1 MIKKIII
8 APDSFKGSLTALE
21 VVETIRNSLNKYCKP
36 LPYIVKLP
44 MSDGGEGFLDCIRTV
59 SMGYDNKTLL
69 IKVDGADNEPLTSEL
84 YKTIQDEYFIESAK
98 VVGYNLEY
106 STQLDPLTSTT
117 KGIGQLLKY
126 VLQKDP
132 FTINIGVGGTITND
146 CGIGLASELGYV
158 FLDKNGK
165 TLEPIAKNLIKVDKI
180 EFNEEFEIPQKRVVK
195 AICDVDNVL
204 FGEEGATQVFGKQ
217 KGVTE
222 SNQSLLEDGI
232 INFAD
237 KINECLDV
245 DLTKVKGGG
254 AGGGLGAALVA
265 FCNAEIVSGVEF
277 ILDFV
282 SFDKLLKTCDLIIT
296 GEGRMDSQTSYGK
309 VPYGIA
315 QRVQNSRIYNDA
327 KVVAIVGENKV
338 DEATYKEWG
347 ISEVV
352 QLVDGK
358 NVTLEDSME
367 NASELIFEATKSFF
381 VN

>member
-1 MIKKIII
+1 MKPPSCSHTPI
-8 APDSFKGSLTALE
+8 
-21 VVETIRNSLNKYCKP
+21 ETSI
-36 LPYIVKLP
+36 
-44 MSDGGEGFLDCIRTV
+44 FL
-59 SMGYDNKTLL
+59 L
-69 IKVDGADNEPLTSEL
+69 
-84 YKTIQDEYFIESAK
+84 
-98 VVGYNLEY
+98 
-106 STQLDPLTSTT
+106 
-117 KGIGQLLKY
+117 
-126 VLQKDP
+126 
-132 FTINIGVGGTITND
+132 
-146 CGIGLASELGYV
+146 
-158 FLDKNGK
+158 
-165 TLEPIAKNLIKVDKI
+165 
-180 EFNEEFEIPQKRVVK
+180 
-195 AICDVDNVL
+195 
-204 FGEEGATQVFGKQ
+204 
-217 KGVTE
+217 
-222 SNQSLLEDGI
+222 
-232 INFAD
+232 
-237 KINECLDV
+237 
-245 DLTKVKGGG
+245 
-254 AGGGLGAALVA
+254 GGLGSALVA

-282 SFDKLLKTCDLIIT
+282 SFDKLLETCDLIIT

>member
-1 MIKKIII
+1 
-8 APDSFKGSLTALE
+8 
-21 VVETIRNSLNKYCKP
+21 
-36 LPYIVKLP
+36 
-44 MSDGGEGFLDCIRTV
+44 
-59 SMGYDNKTLL
+59 
-69 IKVDGADNEPLTSEL
+69 
-84 YKTIQDEYFIESAK
+84 
-98 VVGYNLEY
+98 
-106 STQLDPLTSTT
+106 
-117 KGIGQLLKY
+117 
-126 VLQKDP
+126 
-132 FTINIGVGGTITND
+132 VGGTITND

>member
-1 MIKKIII
+1 MMKKIIL

-21 VVETIRNSLNKYCKP
+21 AIDALKKGVNKFCKP

-44 MSDGGEGFLDCIRTV
+44 MSDGGEGFLECIKTV

-69 IKVDGADNEPLTSEL
+69 VKVDGADNEPLTSEL
-84 YKTIQDEYFIESAK
+84 YKTIQDEYFIETAM

-106 STQLDPLTSTT
+106 SKKLSPLTSTT

-126 VLQKDP
+126 VLQKDYY
-132 FTINIGVGGTITND
+132 TINVGVGGTITND
-146 CGIGLASELGYV
+146 CGIGLASELGYI

-165 TLEPIAKNLIKVDKI
+165 SLEPIAENLIKVDKI
-180 EFNEEFEIPQKRVVK
+180 EFNDELEIPKEGTIK

-204 FGEEGATQVFGKQ
+204 FGELGATNVFGKQ
-217 KGVTE
+217 KGVDKT
-222 SNQSLLEDGI
+222 NKDLLEDGI
-232 INFAD
+232 KNFAD

-254 AGGGLGAALVA
+254 AGGGIGASLVA

-282 SFDKLLKTCDLIIT
+282 SFDKLLRTCDLIIT
-296 GEGRMDSQTSYGK
+296 GEGRMDDQTSFGK

-315 QRVQNSRIYNDA
+315 QRVLNTRIINDA

-347 ISEVV
+347 IADVV

-358 NVTLEDSME
+358 NITLEDSIE
-367 NASELIFEATKSFF
+367 NASDLIFKATQNFF
-381 VN
+381 K